1 MGGVGTSTTVQP
13 QLTRTERLVN
23 LIADDIIKGWIDDS
37 YIDEDEMETILNWHD
52 LLDHLNME
60 ASEAKEAIIDELW
73 DRAGTWARWYEK
85 PKNIPEEDKK
95 LIFMDNE
102 FEDEN
107 GNFIKYG
114 EIMKQVKKRLAEK
127 GIMQRGN

>member
-1 MGGVGTSTTVQP
+1 MGSLGASKPT
-13 QLTRTERLVN
+13 LTRTERLVN
-23 LIADDIIKGWIDDS
+23 LIADDIVKGWIDDAELDK
-37 YIDEDEMETILNWHD
+37 DELETIQNWHD
-52 LLDHLNME
+52 LLEHLAME
-60 ASEAKEAIIDELW
+60 SSEAKEAIIEDLW
-73 DRAGTWARWYEK
+73 DRAGTWRMWYEK
-85 PKNIPEEDKK
+85 EKNIPEEDKK

-107 GNFIKYG
+107 GNFVKYG

>member
-1 MGGVGTSTTVQP
+1 MGSVGANRNAVN
-13 QLTRTERLVN
+13 LTRTERLVN
-23 LIADDIIKGWIDDS
+23 LIADEVVQSWIDDS
-37 YIDEDEMETILNWHD
+37 YMDDDEKETILNWHD
-52 LLDHLNME
+52 LLEHLGME
-60 ASEAKEAIIDELW
+60 ASEAKEAIIEDLW
-73 DRAGTWARWYEK
+73 DRADTWRPWYEK
-85 PKNIPEEDKK
+85 PKNISEEDKK